1 MKGVGREMVVQG
13 FASFALGTCETEE
26 SDYDSAPGSHYSS
39 VEKGN
44 GHG

>member
-13 FASFALGTCETEE
+13 FASFELGTCETEE
-26 SDYDSAPGSHYSS
+26 FDYDSAPGSHYSS
-39 VEKGN
+39 VEKEN